1 MKMAYMLAAYSV
13 AWVIIFVYLFSIGK
27 RQSKLVKEIEF
38 IKEMNK

>member
-13 AWVIIFVYLFSIGK
+13 AWVIIFGYLFSIGK
-27 RQSKLVKEIEF
+27 RQSKIVKEMEF

>member
-13 AWVIIFVYLFSIGK
+13 AWLIIFGYLFTVGK
-27 RQSKLVKEIEF
+27 RQSKIVKEIEF